1 MAERDLEQDNL
12 FKEID
17 EDLRQ
22 EHYAKLWKKYGSI
35 VIAVAVLL
43 VAAVAG
49 HQAWNAYSVNQ
60 RSESSVHLT
69 SALRAAA
76 EGKISEADILL
87 AKLADEG
94 SGGYALL
101 ARFNQA
107 ALLARSENGS
117 GAAADSYLKIS
128 LDTEVDPLF
137 RGLATVLSVLHDLDT
152 GDAGQ
157 LIARLTPFLETSSPW
172 RHSAK
177 ELTALLA
184 RKSGDVKRARDLFRE
199 LTDDG
204 SAPAG
209 IRARAAEMSAL
220 LGD

>member
-1 MAERDLEQDNL
+1 MAERDPEQDSL

-35 VIAVAVLL
+35 IIAIAVLF
-43 VAAVAG
+43 VAG
-49 HQAWNAYSVNQ
+49 VGGQQAWNAYSLNQ
-60 RSESSVHLT
+60 RTTSSAQL
-69 SALRAAA
+69 SGALRAVAA
-76 EGKISEADILL
+76 GKTGEADAIL
-87 AKLADEG
+87 AKLAEDG
-94 SGGYALL
+94 SAGYALL

-107 ALLARSENGS
+107 ALLAKSS
-117 GAAADSYLKIS
+117 SAAAADAYLKLSADADI
-128 LDTEVDPLF
+128 DPLF

-157 LIARLTPFLETSSPW
+157 MTGRLGPLLETASPW

-184 RKSGDVKRARDLFRE
+184 RKSGDIKRAKELFRE

-204 SAPAG
+204 SAPQG
-209 IRARAAEMSAL
+209 IRARAAEMSAI
-220 LGD
+220 LGR

>member
-1 MAERDLEQDNL
+1 MAERDLEQDSL

-35 VIAVAVLL
+35 IIAIAVLF
-43 VAAVAG
+43 VAG
-49 HQAWNAYSVNQ
+49 VGGQQAWNAYSLNQ
-60 RSESSVHLT
+60 RTTSSAQL
-69 SALRAAA
+69 SGALRAVAA
-76 EGKISEADILL
+76 GKTGEADAIL
-87 AKLADEG
+87 AKLAEDG
-94 SGGYALL
+94 SAGYALL

-107 ALLARSENGS
+107 ALLAKSS
-117 GAAADSYLKIS
+117 DTGAGADAYLKLS
-128 LDTEVDPLF
+128 ADTDIDPLF

-152 GDAGQ
+152 GDAVQ
-157 LIARLTPFLETSSPW
+157 LTGRLAPLLETASPW

-184 RKSGDVKRARDLFRE
+184 RKSGDIKRAKELFRE

-204 SAPAG
+204 SAPQG
-209 IRARAAEMSAL
+209 IRARAAEMSAI
-220 LGD
+220 LGR

>member
-1 MAERDLEQDNL
+1 MAERDPEQDNL

-22 EHYAKLWKKYGSI
+22 EHYAKLWKKYGTI

-43 VAAVAG
+43 VAGVAG
-49 HQAWNAYSVNQ
+49 QQAWNAYSINQ
-60 RSESSVHLT
+60 RSESSIHLT

-76 EGKISEADILL
+76 EGKTSEAERLL
-87 AKLADEG
+87 VKLADEG
-94 SGGYALL
+94 SSGYALL

-107 ALLARSENGS
+107 ALLARSENGA
-117 GAAADSYLKIS
+117 AAADAYLKIS
-128 LDTEVDPLF
+128 LDTEVDTLF

-157 LIARLTPFLETSSPW
+157 LTARLTPFLDTSNPW

-184 RKSGDVKRARDLFRE
+184 RKSGDLKRARDIFRE

-220 LGD
+220 LGG

>member
-1 MAERDLEQDNL
+1 MAERDLEQDSL

-22 EHYAKLWKKYGSI
+22 EHYAKLWKKYGNF
-35 VIAVAVLL
+35 VIGAAILFVLAVG
-43 VAAVAG
+43 G
-49 HQAWNAYSVNQ
+49 HQAWKAYDLS
-60 RSESSVHLT
+60 RRTTSSNLLVG
-69 SALRAAA
+69 ALKAART
-76 EGKISEADILL
+76 GKTEEAGAIL

-94 SGGYALL
+94 TAGYALL

-107 ALLARSENGS
+107 ALLAKSS
-117 GAAADSYLKIS
+117 GPAAAAEAYGRIS
-128 LDTEVDPLF
+128 GDGDVDPLF
-137 RGLATVLSVLHDLDT
+137 RDLATVLSVLHDIDR

-157 LIARLTPFLETSSPW
+157 LSGRLTPLLQTSNPW

-184 RKSGDVKRARDLFRE
+184 RKSGDMKRARALFRE

-204 SAPAG
+204 SAPPG
-209 IRARAAEMSAL
+209 IRARAAEMSAI
-220 LGD
+220 LGG

>member
-22 EHYAKLWKKYGSI
+22 EHYAKLWKKYGTY
-35 VIAVAVLL
+35 VIAAAVLF
-43 VAAVAG
+43 VAAVG
-49 HQAWNAYSVNQ
+49 GQQAWKAYSLNQ
-60 RSESSVHLT
+60 RTTSSAQL
-69 SALRAAA
+69 SGALRAAA
-76 EGKISEADILL
+76 EGRTGEADVIL
-87 AKLADEG
+87 AKLAEDG
-94 SGGYALL
+94 SAGYALL
-101 ARFNQA
+101 ARFNRA
-107 ALLARSENGS
+107 AILAKSS
-117 GAAADSYLKIS
+117 AAGAAADAYQKLS
-128 LDTEVDPLF
+128 LDTDVDPLF

-157 LIARLTPFLETSSPW
+157 MAARLTPLLQTSSPW

-184 RKSGDVKRARDLFRE
+184 RKSGDTKRARELFRE

-204 SAPAG
+204 SAPPG
-209 IRARAAEMSAL
+209 IRARAAEMSAI
-220 LGD
+220 LGR